1 MDTVARRLWQRAHS
15 AGDVATPTTWFVD
28 VRLPVSHR
36 CRRLSRPRVSH
47 SARILRGR
55 QNLHPQKSQQVG
67 ITSCLFLYRINWYIS
82 ITFCSVVYSSR
93 CIAFS
98 PVRTELA
105 PRLASLPVISF
116 MGDITDRS
124 LENIPGIRSRP
135 ASRHSSA
142 SDHSANEFSV
152 KCREIDLYT
161 KVMRYWLR
169 RTESFSLLG
178 VIFIGR

>member
-1 MDTVARRLWQRAHS
+1 
-15 AGDVATPTTWFVD
+15 
-28 VRLPVSHR
+28 
-36 CRRLSRPRVSH
+36 
-47 SARILRGR
+47 
-55 QNLHPQKSQQVG
+55 
-67 ITSCLFLYRINWYIS
+67 
-82 ITFCSVVYSSR
+82 
-93 CIAFS
+93 
-98 PVRTELA
+98 
-105 PRLASLPVISF
+105 